1 MSCVS
6 LSGIWQRKRR
16 WHEAATHTQPH
27 IRIQSQAD
35 VGAGAFFVSA
45 NCQASEAHQMNQFDR
60 NKAAWERIGEKLKL
74 REAMLDRLLTCVPGP
89 DSKGYK
95 LAEILEIAEEW
106 QRIR

>member
-1 MSCVS
+1 MLRGVQ
-6 LSGIWQRKRR
+6 GM
-16 WHEAATHTQPH
+16 ATRTQPH

-45 NCQASEAHQMNQFDR
+45 NCQASEAHKMISPQETLRSALDYAKGRM
-60 NKAAWERIGEKLKL
+60 KL
-74 REAMLDRLLTCVPGP
+74 REDLLDRLLTCVPGP

-95 LAEILEIAEEW
+95 LAEILKIAEEW